1 MRRQLILMRAP
12 NLEEFEPDLRGTD
25 LAAATLGQNRARRVV
40 GKAETRILPFVV
52 NDSELKADK
61 GELLIAG
68 KQRGYQL
75 HVTERRHG
83 AQFRA
88 NLLPEKFS
96 QLFAQSVHRE
106 AFSRGEEELHD
117 RLGGDLPHPSSL
129 WSNLA
134 HGKKKRLRIQPEVS
148 HERAQPLG
156 IDVRVTRGCCDTLM
170 AQERLDIAQVGS
182 ALVEQEG
189 GGRMAQRMSGNNRH
203 PRTLAGELEACV
215 EGLVA
220 KGRAVPAWKDERRSR
235 EFKLPSP
242 PSCLLIGG

>member
-1 MRRQLILMRAP
+1 MQASTSRVAGVSAEFPFAPLCSLKYSAMALLRTSVGRR
-12 NLEEFEPDLRGTD
+12 
-25 LAAATLGQNRARRVV
+25 
-40 GKAETRILPFVV
+40 ETHSV
-52 NDSELKADK
+52 NDAELKADK
-61 GELLIAG
+61 GELLIAA

-106 AFSRGEEELHD
+106 AFSRGEEELHG

-148 HERAQPLG
+148 QERAQPLG
-156 IDVRVTRGCCDTLM
+156 IDVRVTRGGCDTLM

-182 ALVEQEG
+182 AFVEQERRR
-189 GGRMAQRMSGNNRH
+189 RMPKGMCGNDRH
-203 PRTLAGELEACV
+203 PRTLAGEL
-215 EGLVA
+215 
-220 KGRAVPAWKDERRSR
+220 D
-235 EFKLPSP
+235 PS
-242 PSCLLIGG
+242 